1 MMPAKPTTHPR
12 PHEATHNPYLPSNSL
27 ASGPQPFPSFISLG
41 NQAQSGQPHI
51 ITSPGIFANSQQGQG
66 NVQII
71 TPTIGTATTTFTEEA
86 KILGAIQI
94 VVGLTHIGF
103 GIILGLMNV
112 IYASVLGFASVTFI
126 SGYPFWGGLSFI
138 ITGALSISASMK
150 FSLCMIKGSLGM
162 NIVSAI
168 FSFLG
173 MILFLVDVSI
183 NGQPNQDYWAIISG
197 KGISAMLIIFSL
209 AEFCITC
216 TTAHFA
222 SQLVSN
228 TTGSVLVHA
237 NSPLTQ
243 ETPFSSSSLAPPR
256 NDGHPPYTVKY

>member
-86 KILGAIQI
+86 KILG
-94 VVGLTHIGF
+94 
-103 GIILGLMNV
+103 
-112 IYASVLGFASVTFI
+112 
-126 SGYPFWGGLSFI
+126 FI